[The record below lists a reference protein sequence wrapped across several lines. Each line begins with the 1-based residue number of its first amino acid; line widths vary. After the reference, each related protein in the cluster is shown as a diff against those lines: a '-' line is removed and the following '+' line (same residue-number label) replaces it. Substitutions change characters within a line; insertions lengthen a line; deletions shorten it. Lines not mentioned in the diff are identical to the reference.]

1 MNGEDLK
8 AEINQGIRNKYRVF
22 VDTVDGSQH
31 RVYNALNAS
40 VKQVTVELKK
50 GLAIIIADK
59 VTAVRKLEFIDN
71 KPEEDQ

>member
-8 AEINQGIRNKYRVF
+8 REINQGVRNKYRVF

-40 VKQVTVELKK
+40 TEQVTVKLKN
-50 GLAIIIADK
+50 GLAIINADK
-59 VTAVRKLEFIDN
+59 VTALRKLELNSN
-71 KPEEDQ
+71 KPEDEQ